1 MAEDDLATIGTQA
14 APGEVAFD
22 YVKDSDFRVVWADG
36 IIGGVTPSRH
46 IHFALFSERP
56 AIPRRV
62 VHKVD
67 GNGVLGDPVPEK
79 MISRNAIIREMSY
92 DVIMSAETALN
103 IGNWLI
109 SQVDQLRRETAS

>member
-1 MAEDDLATIGTQA
+1 MAEEDLTLTGT
-14 APGEVAFD
+14 PVVSGEVAFD

-36 IIGGVTPSRH
+36 IIGGVTPSQH

-67 GNGVLGDPVPEK
+67 ANGALGDPVPEK
-79 MISRNAIIREMSY
+79 TVGRNAIIREMSY

-103 IGNWLI
+103 VGHWLI
-109 SQVDQLRRETAS
+109 SQADLLRSETTS